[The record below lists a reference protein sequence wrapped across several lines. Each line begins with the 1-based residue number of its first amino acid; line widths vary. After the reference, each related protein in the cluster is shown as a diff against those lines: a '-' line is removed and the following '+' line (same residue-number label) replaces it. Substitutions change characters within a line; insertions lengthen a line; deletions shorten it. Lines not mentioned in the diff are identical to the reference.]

1 MSISVD
7 DVLKVLDLE
16 QAGEGRW
23 QGGSVKAEGPVVFGG
38 QLIGQAMVAVAA
50 EVPGKKITSVHSTF
64 ARVGRTDQP
73 ITFEVDR
80 FHDGRSMGSVTV
92 TASQGERKL
101 ARSLFL
107 LATAEDDLIKHAS
120 PLPAAA
126 GTPETAHPQTQT
138 MGGFEQRF
146 VQDVDLFD
154 VDAVGP
160 AELDVWSRFDTAR
173 SEPVI
178 GQALLVWASVS
189 QFIGTAMRPH
199 AGLGLARAHRDI
211 STGVLSHYLRF
222 HDEFSAGE
230 WLLFALR
237 SPYAGSGLA
246 FGSAEVFTA
255 DGRLVASC
263 VQESMIRP
271 MVGKTAL

>member
-1 MSISVD
+1 MTISVD

-16 QAGEGRW
+16 QVGEGRW
-23 QGGSVKAEGPVVFGG
+23 QGASVQAEGPVVFGG
-38 QLIGQAMVAVAA
+38 QLIGQAMAAVAD
-50 EVPGKKITSVHSTF
+50 EVPGKRITSVHSTF
-64 ARVGRTDQP
+64 ARVGKTDQP
-73 ITFEVDR
+73 ITFDVDK

-92 TASQGERKL
+92 TASQGDRKL

-107 LATAEDDLIKHAS
+107 LATAEDDLISHAS
-120 PLPAAA
+120 QLPGSA
-126 GTPETAHPQTQT
+126 GTPDTAHPQAPT
-138 MGGFEQRF
+138 MAGFEQRF
-146 VQDVDLFD
+146 AQDVDLFD

-160 AELDVWSRFDTAR
+160 PELDVWSRFDTAR

-178 GQALLVWASVS
+178 AQALLVWASVS

-199 AGLGLARAHRDI
+199 AGIGLARAHRDI

-222 HDEFSAGE
+222 HDGFSAGE